1 MKAKNFSADCIKLS
15 YLIVISLLAFIMVL
29 PAHASLSGPFD
40 QVELSMG
47 QLEELRAKV
56 MDVIDD
62 QYDSVV
68 VFIISN
74 PDWIDREE
82 DMGKAVR

>member
-1 MKAKNFSADCIKLS
+1 
-15 YLIVISLLAFIMVL
+15 MV
-29 PAHASLSGPFD
+29 
-40 QVELSMG
+40 